1 MAARDYF
8 IAYDNSETGGI
19 GLLVPAWDDPGRAI
33 VKEITLDPGLP
44 SEQTLD
50 LLNDD
55 EFLDYIQLKDVPE
68 GATSYRVLASDVAQ
82 LDRYFRSA
90 WEWSD

>member
-1 MAARDYF
+1 MGARDYF
-8 IAYDNSETGGI
+8 IVYDNPETGGI
-19 GLLVPAWDDPGRAI
+19 GVLVPVWDDPTRKI
-33 VKEITLDPGLP
+33 E
-44 SEQTLD
+44 
-50 LLNDD
+50 DD
-55 EFLDYIQLKDVPE
+55 NEFLDYIQLKDVPE